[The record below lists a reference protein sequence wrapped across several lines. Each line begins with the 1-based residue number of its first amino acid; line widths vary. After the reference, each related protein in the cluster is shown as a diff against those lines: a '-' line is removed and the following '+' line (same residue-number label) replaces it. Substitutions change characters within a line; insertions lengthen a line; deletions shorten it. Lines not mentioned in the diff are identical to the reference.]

1 MFRSREIDRAMKIAA
16 VAALVTGF
24 ALSSTSFAQSAA
36 TASSIDELLDQ
47 VRAVESREGESSPS
61 LIALYTE
68 LGLRY
73 QDKNEPAHAAAATRR
88 ALDILRVNE
97 GLYTLDQAPL
107 IRQLMRNALALGD
120 HDTAW
125 ELEQGLLRLSE
136 RDPND
141 VRTAQILSDV
151 GDRRLMILERY
162 NAAQFP
168 PEIVLGC
175 YYAETTPTTQ
185 QFSPI
190 GQRKSCTAG
199 SRSRVQQ
206 NLASE
211 ALSYYAHAV
220 DILTANASDELPIL
234 IKKVVASSW
243 RYNTPNETGPAYMV
257 SHSLRALGRQS
268 LSSLLAYQNE
278 TSAPW
283 PARIDT
289 LVQIADWD
297 LMYAFGLDQKDIAL
311 SEYAQAYELCK
322 QQGLPQETIDRMFSP
337 RSPVPLPV
345 FVRSPLV
352 TNEAGSAGHLDIG
365 FEVDKYGE
373 SGRVRTRSWA
383 GSATPAVEKSLEQ
396 VIEHTRFR
404 PRLVDGKFARTGPIV
419 VRYYV
424 NADFRPLVYRATR

>member
-1 MFRSREIDRAMKIAA
+1 MFRSREIDRATKIAA

-73 QDKNEPAHAAAATRR
+73 QDKNEPAHAAAATQR
-88 ALDILRVNE
+88 ALEILRVNE

-125 ELEQGLLRLSE
+125 ELEQALLRLSE

-141 VRTAQILSDV
+141 LRTAQILSDV
-151 GDRRLMILERY
+151 GDRRIEILERY
-162 NAAQFP
+162 NAAEFP

-175 YYAETTPTTQ
+175 YYSEPTTQ
-185 QFSPI
+185 QFI
-190 GQRKSCTAG
+190 ATGQEKSCAAG
-199 SRSRVQQ
+199 TRRRVQL

-211 ALSYYAHAV
+211 ALSYYSHAA
-220 DILTANASDELPIL
+220 DILVANGSDELPIL
-234 IKKVVASSW
+234 LKKVVASSW
-243 RYNTPNETGPAYMV
+243 RYNTPYAWGLAYTV
-257 SHSLRALGRQS
+257 SRSWRELGRKS
-268 LSSLLAYQNE
+268 LSHLLAYQNE

-297 LMYAFGLDQKDIAL
+297 LMYAFGLDQKDMAL
-311 SEYAQAYELCK
+311 SEYAEAYDLCK

-404 PRLVDGKFARTGPIV
+404 PRLVDGKFAGTGPIV

>member
-1 MFRSREIDRAMKIAA
+1 MDLATTIAA
-16 VAALVTGF
+16 VAALVAGL
-24 ALSSTSFAQSAA
+24 ALSSTSFAQNAV

-47 VRAVESREGESSPS
+47 VRVVESREGESSPS

-73 QDKNEPAHAAAATRR
+73 QDKSEPAHAAAATSR
-88 ALDILRVNE
+88 ALEILRVNQ

-125 ELEQGLLRLSE
+125 ELEQGLLRLAE

-141 VRTAQILSDV
+141 LRTARILSDV
-151 GDRRLMILERY
+151 GDRRVEILERY
-162 NAAQFP
+162 NAAEFP

-175 YYAETTPTTQ
+175 YYADAT
-185 QFSPI
+185 
-190 GQRKSCTAG
+190 KSCTAG

-211 ALSYYAHAV
+211 ALSYYARAG
-220 DILTANASDELPIL
+220 DILIANASDELPIL
-234 IKKVVASSW
+234 LNKLVAGSH
-243 RYNTPNETGPAYMV
+243 RYNTPRQLGPADWV
-257 SHSLRALGRQS
+257 SRSMRELGRQS
-268 LSSLLAYQNE
+268 LTSLLAYQNE
-278 TSAPW
+278 NSAPW

-297 LMYAFGLDQKDIAL
+297 LLYAFGRDQKDLAL
-311 SEYAQAYELCK
+311 SEYAHAYEVCK
-322 QQGLPQETIDRMFSP
+322 QQGLPQETIDRLLSP
-337 RSPVPLPV
+337 RLPIPLPV
-345 FVRSPLV
+345 FFRNPLV
-352 TNEAGSAGHLDIG
+352 TNEAGSAGHLDVG

-373 SGRVRTRSWA
+373 SGRVRIRSLA
-383 GSATPAVEKSLEQ
+383 GSATPAVKKHLAQ

-404 PRLVDGKFARTGPIV
+404 PRLVDGKFAGTGPIV

-424 NADFRPLVYRATR
+424 SADFHAPDYVRSP